1 MAPESPS
8 PAASAPPPV
17 RPIKLSRTR
26 IDPATII
33 GIIAGFTL
41 LAAAILAGGPARSFL
56 DVPSILIVVGG
67 TSAVVLTCFSASEV
81 LNTFRVLAKTL
92 VTALPPPGEAAR
104 QVVQLA
110 DIARRYGPLHLE
122 KPLQGT
128 RHMPFLY
135 KGFTMAVDGIGGDEI
150 EAVLGQDLQATAQRH
165 QRSADVLRRAAEY
178 APAMGLIGTLIGLV
192 QMLGNLQDPTSIGPA
207 MALALLTTFYG
218 AVLANLVF
226 SPLAA
231 KLERNSAEE
240 ALVNHVY
247 LLGAVSVSRQENPR
261 HLEAM
266 LNSVLPPAERI
277 RFFG

>member
-1 MAPESPS
+1 MAPEGA
-8 PAASAPPPV
+8 PAGATAPAI
-17 RPIKLSRTR
+17 RPIKRSRTR
-26 IDPATII
+26 VDAATII
-33 GIIAGFTL
+33 GVIAAFAM
-41 LAAAILAGGPARSFL
+41 LAAAIAAGGPPQSFFDL
-56 DVPSILIVVGG
+56 PSILIVIGG
-67 TSAVVLTCFSASEV
+67 TFAVVLTCFSAREV
-81 LNTFRVLAKTL
+81 LNTLRVLAKTL
-92 VTALPPPGEAAR
+92 VMTLPPPGEAAR

-122 KPLQGT
+122 KPLQGIA
-128 RHMPFLY
+128 HMPFLY
-135 KGFTMAVDGIGGDEI
+135 KGFAMAVDGIGGDEI

-218 AVLANLVF
+218 AVLANVVF

-266 LNSVLPPAERI
+266 LNSVLPPTERI

>member
-1 MAPESPS
+1 
-8 PAASAPPPV
+8 
-17 RPIKLSRTR
+17 
-26 IDPATII
+26 
-33 GIIAGFTL
+33 
-41 LAAAILAGGPARSFL
+41 
-56 DVPSILIVVGG
+56 
-67 TSAVVLTCFSASEV
+67 
-81 LNTFRVLAKTL
+81 
-92 VTALPPPGEAAR
+92 
-104 QVVQLA
+104 
-110 DIARRYGPLHLE
+110 
-122 KPLQGT
+122 
-128 RHMPFLY
+128 MPFLY
-135 KGFTMAVDGIGGDEI
+135 KGFSMAVDGVSGDEI
-150 EAVLGQDLQATAQRH
+150 EAVLGQDLMATAQRH

-218 AVLANLVF
+218 AVLANIVF

>member
-1 MAPESPS
+1 
-8 PAASAPPPV
+8 
-17 RPIKLSRTR
+17 
-26 IDPATII
+26 
-33 GIIAGFTL
+33 
-41 LAAAILAGGPARSFL
+41 
-56 DVPSILIVVGG
+56 
-67 TSAVVLTCFSASEV
+67 
-81 LNTFRVLAKTL
+81 
-92 VTALPPPGEAAR
+92 
-104 QVVQLA
+104 
-110 DIARRYGPLHLE
+110 
-122 KPLQGT
+122 
-128 RHMPFLY
+128 
-135 KGFTMAVDGIGGDEI
+135 MAVDGVGGDEI
-150 EAVLGQDLQATAQRH
+150 EAVLGQDLLAMAQRH
-165 QRSADVLRRAAEY
+165 QRSADVLRRASEY

-192 QMLGNLQDPTSIGPA
+192 QMLGNLQDPTSIGPT

-218 AVLANLVF
+218 AVLANIVF